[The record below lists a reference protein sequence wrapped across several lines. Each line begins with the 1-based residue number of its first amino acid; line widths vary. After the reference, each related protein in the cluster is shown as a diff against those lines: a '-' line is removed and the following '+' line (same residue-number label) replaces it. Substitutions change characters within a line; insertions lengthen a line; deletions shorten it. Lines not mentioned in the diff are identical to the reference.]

1 MNKVLLFLA
10 CMFLGMGI
18 GMLFDHT
25 SAGTILGMG
34 IGLLFVAFAPSTSF
48 SRPARTGVRK
58 IISSGRLFLGVIGIG
73 FILWGLEMLG
83 IIVIPGTLWQH
94 LGAFILILIGIGF
107 LYAALS

>member
-1 MNKVLLFLA
+1 MNRILLFLA
-10 CMFLGMGI
+10 CMFIGMGV
-18 GMLFDHT
+18 GMLFAHT
-25 SAGTILGMG
+25 GAGTILGMG
-34 IGLLFVAFAPSTSF
+34 IGLLFIAFAPDSSTKSV
-48 SRPARTGVRK
+48 RIGRK
-58 IISSGRLFLGVIGIG
+58 ITSPGRVFLGIIGIG